1 MQGIRDILDVGG
13 SGAGNKKKGGIQVV
27 DDSTQDT
34 DGVYTLLQLSSL
46 KQRNCHRHP
55 ISFLKFN
62 MILMPLL
69 LQRLPLRGLLRLFL
83 LRVLEPGFHPWG
95 LQPWMLAS

>member
-27 DDSTQDT
+27 DDSTQDM

-46 KQRNCHRHP
+46 
-55 ISFLKFN
+55 
-62 MILMPLL
+62 
-69 LQRLPLRGLLRLFL
+69 
-83 LRVLEPGFHPWG
+83 
-95 LQPWMLAS
+95 